1 MRLTSEKHVSVQ
13 KKVEKHWKEK
23 IDGYAS
29 RRERERERARNCE
42 AHIATEFSTL
52 WFVTLGHNEEE
63 LHGTHQ
69 SLNVRRFVA
78 SYEESSVA
86 S

>member
-1 MRLTSEKHVSVQ
+1 MDMLQE
-13 KKVEKHWKEK
+13 
-23 IDGYAS
+23 
-29 RRERERERARNCE
+29 ERERERARNCE

-63 LHGTHQ
+63 LHGTHE

-78 SYEESSVA
+78 S
-86 S
+86 